1 MDISVVL
8 PVHKFDDEVKE
19 LLSKA
24 LETAAIQEDIEDKI
38 DVFVVYASALDNN
51 QDWMKFIGTPA
62 KEWET
67 LNILYIKNDGN
78 TDFQAQV
85 NLGAQQVKT
94 RYFSI
99 LEYDDEY
106 STTYFKIMNSYIKSP
121 EFKGVEIFLPIVVE
135 TNDKDQTL
143 KLTNETVW
151 SKQFVGEN
159 GTMGYLN
166 APSLNQYTDFKICG
180 GLFRTDEFIGAG
192 GLKSNI
198 QLTFQYEFLLRYLN
212 NASKIYTVPKIGYKH
227 LATREGSLFHV
238 LQQTMTMQDRKFW
251 FDTAKKEA
259 NFFNDRPIDFH
270 AYEKTKEIAQP
281 KANV

>member
-38 DVFVVYASALDNN
+38 DVFVVYASTLDNN